1 MTGIA
6 PPPSPS
12 PTRGEGSAE
21 RPKSRPLDRSE
32 LQDRLA
38 ADWLEVLGGFAVAEG
53 EEGFPAGTRTLLM
66 LGPKEP
72 GFWPHLKAA
81 PEWDGQADPVDR
93 WSRRVIGRIACDLGA
108 KALFPFGGP
117 PYHPFYHWAL
127 RTGRVWDSPVRLLV
141 HAEQGLLVSFR
152 GALALKEVVPVPPP
166 VSRPCERCAA
176 PCLTACP
183 AGALGGQGY
192 DVPACHAFLDGPEG
206 KDCMTGG
213 CLVRRACP
221 VSQTYARLP
230 EQSAYHMGQFHK

>member
-1 MTGIA
+1 VGA
-6 PPPSPS
+6 GLALPAL
-12 PTRGEGSAE
+12 EAQLAE
-21 RPKSRPLDRSE
+21 ER
-32 LQDRLA
+32 
-38 ADWLEVLGGFAVAEG
+38 LEVLGGFAVAEG

-72 GFWPHLKAA
+72 GFWAHLKGQ
-81 PEWDGQADPVDR
+81 PEWGEPDPVDR

-117 PYHPFYHWAL
+117 PYHPFYAWAL

-141 HAEQGLLVSFR
+141 HSGQGLMVSFR
-152 GALALKEVVPVPPP
+152 GALALKEEVEVPPL
-166 VSRPCERCAA
+166 VARPCEGCAA

-183 AGALGGQGY
+183 AAALTVAGY
-192 DVPACHAFLDGPEG
+192 DVPGCHAWLDHPKGAE
-206 KDCMTGG
+206 CLSGG

-221 VSQTYARLP
+221 VSQSYARLP